1 MAIKQASEFSAV
13 NKGAARYALL
23 LECLSANHP
32 KPVGLAELA
41 RLAKLPKPS
50 AFRLLKA
57 LQLVGFIAYDSH
69 SEAYFLGARLM
80 DIGVR
85 SLSQNF
91 ARLAEPAL
99 LRLTEMTNDTA
110 FAVLAENDHM
120 NCLRRIT
127 GSFPVRTLSLEEG
140 DIWPLGVG
148 AVGLALLASHDNSY
162 IDYYLKNYMPVI
174 SRYTSIDEGELRRR
188 VGLTRETGIATSQGD
203 LLTGMSAI
211 GVAIYYPDSKRP
223 MGALSVAALSTRL
236 DETRR
241 GEIGEYLR
249 NEARLITE
257 ALENSVK
264 IARAELAHEN

>member
-1 MAIKQASEFSAV
+1 MAVKQASDFSAV

-23 LECLSANHP
+23 LDRLSANHP
-32 KPVGLAELA
+32 KPVSLAELA
-41 RLAKLPKPS
+41 RLANLPKPS

-57 LQLVGFIAYDSH
+57 LQLVGFISYDSQ

-99 LRLTEMTNDTA
+99 LRLAEDTHDTA

-127 GSFPVRTLSLEEG
+127 GNFPVRTLSLEEG
-140 DIWPLGVG
+140 DIWPLGIG
-148 AVGLALLASHDNSY
+148 AVGLALLAAHDDAY
-162 IDYYLKNYMPVI
+162 VDYYLANYMPVLA
-174 SRYTSIDEGELRRR
+174 RYSSIDKGELRRR
-188 VGLTRETGIATSQGD
+188 IAQTRETGIAVSQSD
-203 LLTGMSAI
+203 LLAGMSAVGI
-211 GVAIYYPDSKRP
+211 AIYYPGTKRP

-236 DETRR
+236 DEVRR
-241 GEIGEYLR
+241 SQVADYLR
-249 NEARLITE
+249 NEAALITKS
-257 ALENSVK
+257 LENSVK
-264 IARAELAHEN
+264 MAAGEIAYED